1 MPYKRIFIIALLI
14 LCSVYCQGQEN
25 IEKKNR
31 LGDRVTEKY
40 YVLPSDQTTKDGLYQ
55 AFYRRK
61 KIAEGNY
68 TKGVKTGVWNFYNS
82 KGVLLQTFNY
92 DENSLQ
98 FEARESANT
107 NFHYFFDEDVKETDR
122 LTKPIKIGG
131 RFYGYLP
138 YMNVFKTPFDVFG
151 QSDYFIAVV
160 ELLISPMGRLADYKV
175 HLIAPLLQYDQT
187 FNLSLNFFSEEDKQF
202 IPATLNHKRILSR
215 IMIKCKVNDDG
226 SLDFY

>member
-1 MPYKRIFIIALLI
+1 MPYKRIFSIVFLI
-14 LCSVYCQGQEN
+14 LCSVYCYAQGN

-31 LGDRVTEKY
+31 LGDRITEKY
-40 YVLPSDQTTKDGLYQ
+40 YVLPSDQTTKDGQYQ

-61 KIAEGNY
+61 KIADGNY
-68 TKGVKTGVWNFYNS
+68 TTGVKTGVWNFYNS

-92 DENSLQ
+92 DDNSLQ
-98 FEARESANT
+98 FEARESANS

-138 YMNVFKTPFDVFG
+138 YINVFKTPFDVFG
-151 QSDYFIAVV
+151 QSEYFIAAV